1 MTAGPATPPSVAGWQ
16 DLKAASPDRA
26 DAGDGGRS
34 RFDAGAG
41 VPALFGLRL

>member
-1 MTAGPATPPSVAGWQ
+1 M
-16 DLKAASPDRA
+16 AARPDRA

-41 VPALFGLRL
+41 VTALFGLRL